1 MCLVNANVVRW
12 KGEGI
17 GMGTVTGTGDRNGG
31 GGDRN
36 RGEKREV
43 IVGGNANNLT

>member
-1 MCLVNANVVRW
+1 MNANVVRW
-12 KGEGI
+12 KGKGI
-17 GMGTVTGTGDRNGG
+17 GMGTVTVTVTGDRNGG
-31 GGDRN
+31 RGDRN